1 MRVYVATTNSGK
13 LRELRAI
20 CARYGWQADAFPGY
34 RDPIEGE
41 TSYADNAA
49 RKARALAAQ
58 LREANVEG
66 ASLGDDS
73 GIEIFALGGRPGVL
87 SARYGGDA
95 TWPRRRAMLL
105 AELAA
110 SGAADRRARFVCAV
124 HLVAG
129 DGAEYATQAS
139 IDGTVA
145 AEERGEAGFSYDPIF
160 YYPPFARTFG
170 ESSEEEKNEI
180 SHRARAIRALAAL
193 HGM

>member
-1 MRVYVATTNSGK
+1 VRIYVATTNAGK
-13 LRELRAI
+13 LRELRVI
-20 CARYGWQADAFPGY
+20 CAQYGWQADAFPGY
-34 RDPIEGE
+34 RDPVEGE

-49 RKARALAAQ
+49 RKARALAEQ
-58 LREANVEG
+58 LREANVDG

-73 GIEIFALGGRPGVL
+73 GIEVFALGGRPGVL

-95 TWPRRRAMLL
+95 TWPQRRALLL

-110 SGAADRRARFVCAV
+110 AGAVDRSARFVCAV
-124 HLVAG
+124 HLVAP
-129 DGAEYATQAS
+129 DGREYATQAT
-139 IDGTVA
+139 INGTIVT
-145 AEERGEAGFSYDPIF
+145 EERGEAGFSYDPLF